1 MADYRE
7 LLRKAIDALPDNTG
21 ANRRAVYEKARS
33 ALVAQLRAVE
43 PPLPAR
49 EITQHRLNLEDCI
62 RQVEQ
67 EATDRLLGRLKQT
80 EEHVEAEE
88 REVEPTPVQ
97 PEPEAAPEAEQPHI
111 DEPAEDFGQEPVL
124 EDAPPAADEPELA
137 AGETVDEAAAE
148 PEAAFEPELEEPVAG
163 AEPEPSESLEDT
175 APDED
180 TSEDVFAVSPQS
192 DEPIEPDFGDDALP
206 EQSSET
212 PEPAFE
218 EPESQADEPAK
229 DAASGAIPLF
239 GETDSIPLQDNDV
252 QSADADPVFDPS
264 EEAQTP
270 APGSIEDIIAQAQ
283 REATATSEGAR
294 LDNVVTLDPKAD
306 RAEQSPHN
314 ASAGLIISSA
324 DAAPRPMSPLV
335 DIHGKPLS
343 SHAHDEPVTED
354 RFGEAMSSVRE
365 VDVEP
370 QAQDYAT
377 NADPQIAI
385 DRAIAA
391 LDREARGEASE
402 DIAPASD
409 ETAQPAGSLDPLST
423 GTQPANAPN
432 ETVEPST
439 GDRSGG
445 GFSAVTVFLFIA
457 VLLLAGGGIGGYFA
471 WREGYIDLDTVF
483 AQSDP
488 AQQVAELSD
497 DPEPQEPVTEQPSTP
512 VEGVNGTAMP
522 GEEMPFVEP
531 EGTAELGTEDRL
543 PVDEDRL
550 PSDNGVAANGEP
562 APGDDPAAEVATTG
576 IQSLLLEEQASGAAG
591 AVPYSGSVEWSRGT
605 DELGHPTIIGS
616 ATIPARNLDV
626 RVLLRR
632 NADTNLPAS
641 HLMEVAFN
649 VAESFVGGSI
659 ANLPGV
665 LLKDEELVQGQPL
678 TGASARIVGNSFLFA
693 LSSASPQDVVANENL
708 LRNREWL
715 DLAMVYGT
723 GRRAIMTLEKGDE
736 GNAIF
741 TDVMDA
747 WAELDAESQ
756 PDEAAAE

>member
-67 EATDRLLGRLKQT
+67 EATDRLLGRLKQA

-88 REVEPTPVQ
+88 QEVEPAPVQ
-97 PEPEAAPEAEQPHI
+97 PEPEAAPEAEQPRI
-111 DEPAEDFGQEPVL
+111 DEPAEDFEQEPVL

-137 AGETVDEAAAE
+137 TEETVDEAAAE
-148 PEAAFEPELEEPVAG
+148 PEPEPDFEPVAD
-163 AEPEPSESLEDT
+163 AS
-175 APDED
+175 PDQE
-180 TSEDVFAVSPQS
+180 TSDDVFAVSPQS
-192 DEPIEPDFGDDALP
+192 DQPIEPDFGNDAEP

-218 EPESQADEPAK
+218 EPVIDEEPGTAVDEAEK

-239 GETDSIPLQDNDV
+239 GETDSFPLQDNDV

-264 EEAQTP
+264 GETQAP

-283 REATATSEGAR
+283 REATAASEGAR
-294 LDNVVTLDPKAD
+294 LDNVVALDPKAD
-306 RAEQSPHN
+306 RTEQSPQH

-343 SHAHDEPVTED
+343 SHAHDEPATED

-370 QAQDYAT
+370 QAPQDYMA

-402 DIAPASD
+402 DIAPATD
-409 ETAQPAGSLDPLST
+409 ETAQPAGTLDPFST
-423 GTQPANAPN
+423 GTQPANASD
-432 ETVEPST
+432 ETVEPAT
-439 GDRSGG
+439 EDRSGG
-445 GFSAVTVFLFIA
+445 GFSAVTVFLLIA

-497 DPEPQEPVTEQPSTP
+497 DPEPQEPATEEPSTP
-512 VEGVNGTAMP
+512 VEGVNGAAMS

-531 EGTAELGTEDRL
+531 DGAAELGPEDRL
-543 PVDEDRL
+543 PADEDRL
-550 PSDNGVAANGEP
+550 PSDNGVATNGEP

-641 HLMEVAFN
+641 HLMEVTFN

-747 WAELDAESQ
+747 WSALDAESQ